1 MDYRG
6 IIYLLVAYLTVLLR
20 VVCPLRIIA
29 LPIEHVLIK
38 VRNRSLIIRV
48 VIQVIL
54 LSARSL
60 IDGSSCHK

>member
-1 MDYRG
+1 MDYIR
-6 IIYLLVAYLTVLLR
+6 IINLFIAYLTVLLR
-20 VVCPLRIIA
+20 VICSLRIIA
-29 LPIEHVLIK
+29 LSIEHVLIK

-60 IDGSSCHK
+60 IDGTPTH

>member
-1 MDYRG
+1 MDYLR
-6 IIYLLVAYLTVLLR
+6 IINLFIAYLTVLLS
-20 VVCPLRIIA
+20 VICSLRIIA

-60 IDGSSCHK
+60 IDRSSTH

>member
-1 MDYRG
+1 MDYLR
-6 IIYLLVAYLTVLLR
+6 IINLFIAYLTVLLR
-20 VVCPLRIIA
+20 VICSLRIIA
-29 LPIEHVLIK
+29 LSIEHVLIK

-60 IDGSSCHK
+60 IDRSSTH

>member
-1 MDYRG
+1 MDYLR
-6 IIYLLVAYLTVLLR
+6 IINLFIAYLTVLLR
-20 VVCPLRIIA
+20 VIYLLRIIV
-29 LPIEHVLIK
+29 LPIEHVFIK

-60 IDGSSCHK
+60 IDGTPTH

>member
-1 MDYRG
+1 MDYLR
-6 IIYLLVAYLTVLLR
+6 IINLFIAYLTVLLR
-20 VVCPLRIIA
+20 VICSLRIIV
-29 LPIEHVLIK
+29 LPIEHVFIK

-60 IDGSSCHK
+60 IDRSSTH

>member
-1 MDYRG
+1 MDYIR
-6 IIYLLVAYLTVLLR
+6 IINLFIAYLTVLLR
-20 VVCPLRIIA
+20 VVCPLRIIV

-60 IDGSSCHK
+60 IDGTPTH

>member
-1 MDYRG
+1 MDYIR
-6 IIYLLVAYLTVLLR
+6 IIYLFVTYLTVLLR
-20 VVCPLRIIA
+20 VIYLLRIIV
-29 LPIEHVLIK
+29 LSIEHVLIK

-60 IDGSSCHK
+60 IDRSSTHK

>member
-1 MDYRG
+1 MDYLR
-6 IIYLLVAYLTVLLR
+6 IINLFIAYLTVLLR
-20 VVCPLRIIA
+20 VICSLRIIA
-29 LPIEHVLIK
+29 LSIEHVLIK

-60 IDGSSCHK
+60 IDGTPTH